1 MSRWLCKTSKLA
13 VSSLCRIIINIS
25 CLFNSIL
32 IKFLLEIIVFW
43 CRLWALMT
51 FLQCRFLEIFGESRT
66 CSIMWSS
73 TTQISKPTLWLPMLL
88 LIWQTSNGIMITYVL
103 LIYQSVL
110 ISISWIVLHLN
121 VINEILFSLV
131 LIFTWH
137 SSSVWRLIS
146 SFRSR

>member
-103 LIYQSVL
+103 LIYQSIL
-110 ISISWIVLHLN
+110 ISISWVVLHFN

-137 SSSVWRLIS
+137 SSSVWGLIS

>member
-103 LIYQSVL
+103 LIYQSIL

-137 SSSVWRLIS
+137 SSSVWGLIS